1 MKNFSKDKHAL
12 SIPWVESPFFYELL
26 KNSNLSDK
34 EKEMCINYHE
44 KGYAIIDLNL
54 SDNEIQQVVD
64 DMYKALDNEKTK
76 FHADHFQYTESR
88 RIFELWK
95 QSKPA
100 AELCLNKKEIE
111 MFDAVM
117 EKGDPLAAFFAVR
130 SLAYRYGDA
139 IGVEGKMVTG
149 TAPKSSKDQFRSQA
163 EVVQAMSDPKYDN
176 DPAYRQDIMQKLERS
191 NVNF

>member
-1 MKNFSKDKHAL
+1 
-12 SIPWVESPFFYELL
+12 
-26 KNSNLSDK
+26 
-34 EKEMCINYHE
+34 
-44 KGYAIIDLNL
+44 
-54 SDNEIQQVVD
+54 
-64 DMYKALDNEKTK
+64 
-76 FHADHFQYTESR
+76 
-88 RIFELWK
+88 
-95 QSKPA
+95 
-100 AELCLNKKEIE
+100 